1 MFLRAAA
8 AGLVL
13 AFTSCAPGSAR
24 LALDTTLT
32 SSSLVRAAV
41 AGRTAGLRTLA
52 GRGSIAFATPEMSG
66 TAAFTSA
73 LRRPDSLLVL
83 LEGPLGIDVGSL
95 FISRERYVVV
105 NTMENRVFTGD
116 PRAATLRSLL
126 PVDLPAGQ
134 ILDAF
139 AGIFMLP
146 EGEPD
151 SFSIEEG
158 MFRLSYRCEPH
169 RCEFW
174 VDPDEQF
181 VRRYRRTG
189 ADGRTILEASCA
201 AITRDGDATVAR
213 RVTVRF
219 PAEDRQISIA
229 YSDVALNTDDLSF
242 AFTIPPGARTT
253 VR

>member
-1 MFLRAAA
+1 MAAF
-8 AGLVL
+8 G
-13 AFTSCAPGSAR
+13 SCSPGTGR
-24 LALDTTLT
+24 LALDTSLT
-32 SSSLVRAAV
+32 SSSLVRAGV
-41 AGRTAGLRTLA
+41 AERVAGLRTLT
-52 GRGSIAFATPEMSG
+52 GRGSIAFATPEISG

-95 FISRERYVVV
+95 FISPDRYVVV

-126 PVDLPAGQ
+126 PVDLPPDQ

-139 AGIFMLP
+139 AGIFTLP
-146 EGEPD
+146 AGDPD
-151 SFSIEEG
+151 SFAVDNG
-158 MFRLSYRCEPH
+158 MFLLSYRCDPH

-174 VDPDEQF
+174 VDPDERF
-181 VRRYRRTG
+181 VRRYRRTDTG
-189 ADGRTILEASCA
+189 GRTILEASCA
-201 AITRDGDATVAR
+201 AITREGDAAAAR

-219 PAEDRQISIA
+219 PPEERQLSIS
-229 YSDVALNTDDLSF
+229 YSDLALNTDDVSF
-242 AFTIPPGARTT
+242 AFSIPPGARTT